1 MIFVVS
7 LFIFLICLVDMCYE
21 VKFIM
26 VDVIE
31 EEVEEDGIKG
41 IEDEGILDVLNDK
54 FVFFYK
60 VIFFDRVFKWLELFI
75 ILEFMIECKI
85 KFFNI

>member
-31 EEVEEDGIKG
+31 EEVEEYGIKG

-54 FVFFYK
+54 FVL
-60 VIFFDRVFKWLELFI
+60 IFL
-75 ILEFMIECKI
+75 
-85 KFFNI
+85 

>member
-54 FVFFYK
+54 FVL
-60 VIFFDRVFKWLELFI
+60 IFL
-75 ILEFMIECKI
+75 
-85 KFFNI
+85 